1 MLSLMIFALLSLI
14 SPTLAQDIE
23 AGDTTHAPATDLDG
37 VTDADGAEDLD
48 EATEPGATAPTLPE
62 DTAGLQD
69 GQISTTEVADTVQQ
83 LIAAGKAGQWT
94 LVAALV
100 LALLVWGLRTFAL
113 QAMPKKYVPYVVV
126 GAGGAITFSAAIFA
140 GGDLTVALIS
150 SISGLVLGLSS
161 IGLWELVLKKLLKRD
176 ENESPSE

>member
-1 MLSLMIFALLSLI
+1 MLSLMIFALLSFI

-48 EATEPGATAPTLPE
+48 EATAPTLPE
-62 DTAGLQD
+62 NAPGLQD
-69 GQISTTEVADTVQQ
+69 GQINTTEVAATVQQ

-100 LALLVWGLRTFAL
+100 LALLVWGLRTFVL